1 MQLLCVT
8 RDILIVGCYSC
19 YASASVLRD
28 GALKTF
34 RLMPGQDVISR
45 LTEKGFNA
53 TEIDALV
60 LSHSHFD
67 HIGDMDS
74 LPRTTQV
81 ICGPGTLKAMR
92 PGYPKN
98 EHSEWWSKWFEEREF
113 LELPSTDIKDKW
125 NSATGSKLNSKNT
138 DMKWQTLACYDN
150 ALDGFGDGS
159 FWIVDTPGVSGSVN
173 TL

>member
-1 MQLLCVT
+1 MLLSHANT
-8 RDILIVGCYSC
+8 RRRDILTVGYC
-19 YASASVLRD
+19 ASASVLRD

-45 LTEKGFNA
+45 LTEKGFNV

-74 LPRTTQV
+74 LPTKTRV
-81 ICGPGTLKAMR
+81 VCGPGTLEAMR

-98 EHSEWWSKWFEEREF
+98 EQSEWWSKWFEEREF
-113 LELPSTDIKDKW
+113 LELPSTDIKDIW

-150 ALDGFGDGS
+150 ALDWFGDGS